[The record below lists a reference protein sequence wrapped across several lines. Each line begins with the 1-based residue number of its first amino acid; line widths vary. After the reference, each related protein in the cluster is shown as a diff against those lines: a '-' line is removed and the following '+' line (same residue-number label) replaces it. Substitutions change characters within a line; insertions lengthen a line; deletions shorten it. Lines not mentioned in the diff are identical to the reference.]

1 MSAEAVD
8 RFYRGVQGAL
18 DQLAKNRRDPRPPTP
33 TEVHVH
39 RWLVGREMRRYA
51 ARQAGAFRLA

>member
-1 MSAEAVD
+1 MSAEATA
-8 RFYRGVQGAL
+8 RFHRGVEAAL
-18 DQLAKNRRDPRPPTP
+18 AQLAENRRDPRPPTP